1 MEKREF
7 NQELAVANKVATLSL
22 TVTDAIIALAYLI
35 EGIKGNR
42 TWGYVAIVV
51 ALALITPVVCWIIFG
66 KQKDSP
72 AIIHILSFG
81 FAVLYCYVLF
91 TAQNNLVFTYVYP
104 MLMAVSV
111 YSNLR
116 YSKLLGTGV
125 VVVNIIAVVIT
136 FVTKET
142 GPEDIVSAEIQ
153 ILLTI
158 LINVFLVLVSSTT
171 ERNGE
176 ARMAVIRGEKEKTD
190 HLLSEILEVSGD
202 MIKKV
207 EDVSSQMDVL
217 NDSMDQTLN
226 SMKEVNS
233 GTAESAD
240 AIQNQLVKTE
250 EIVDYIGKV
259 QKATS
264 VINDNMDTTNSAVR
278 EGQEHIENLN
288 RLTAASEQQG
298 RDVAQ
303 ALQTFQEYTSQMNS
317 ITDLITNVA
326 EQTSLL
332 ALNASIEA
340 ARAGEAGRGFAVVA
354 SEIGSLANQ
363 TTGATENITALIEN
377 ISGQL
382 GTMVK
387 NIEDLIE
394 SNEKQAESAETT
406 SRSFATITENVREI
420 ERESA
425 DLLELVEN
433 LSVSNK
439 AIVDSI
445 QTVSAITEEVSAH
458 SNETYSASQQNQ
470 AIVSEVGD
478 LVEILIGDANR
489 LQAATK

>member
-1 MEKREF
+1 MENKVQ
-7 NQELAVANKVATLSL
+7 NPELAVANRVTSIAV
-22 TVTDAIIALAYLI
+22 TVMDVIIAIAYLI

-42 TWGYVAIVV
+42 TWGYVVAILILC
-51 ALALITPVVCWIIFG
+51 ALSPVWSWIVYGKKQDSTAIKHIISIT
-66 KQKDSP
+66 
-72 AIIHILSFG
+72 
-81 FAVLYCYVLF
+81 FAVLYCFALF
-91 TAQNNLVFTYVYP
+91 TAQNDLVFTYVYP
-104 MLMAVSV
+104 MLLAVTV
-111 YSNLR
+111 YSDLK
-116 YSKLLGTGV
+116 YTKLLGAGV
-125 VVVNIIAVVIT
+125 VLVNIAAVIAKAVTVGL
-136 FVTKET
+136 TKEA
-142 GPEDIVSAEIQ
+142 IVTVEIQ
-153 ILLTI
+153 LLLTI
-158 LINVFLVLVSSTT
+158 VINIFLILVSATLEKIST
-171 ERNGE
+171 
-176 ARMAVIRGEKEKTD
+176 AKMDVINAEKEKTD

-382 GTMVK
+382 GTM
-387 NIEDLIE
+387 
-394 SNEKQAESAETT
+394 
-406 SRSFATITENVREI
+406 
-420 ERESA
+420 
-425 DLLELVEN
+425 
-433 LSVSNK
+433 
-439 AIVDSI
+439 
-445 QTVSAITEEVSAH
+445 
-458 SNETYSASQQNQ
+458 
-470 AIVSEVGD
+470 
-478 LVEILIGDANR
+478 
-489 LQAATK
+489 